1 MTQDDL
7 PEEAGDVLR
16 FWYGA
21 LTPEQW
27 WKRDEE
33 VDQEITVRF
42 ASLYLRLVDQVPES
56 WLATPQGRLA
66 AVIVLDQFPRNMFRD
81 RPEAFAADDRALAVA
96 KRAIDAGHDTALT
109 QQQRAFLYMP
119 FQHCEDLAEQQRSCD
134 LFQSLDSNPD
144 WYGYA
149 DRHREIV
156 ERFGRFPHRNR
167 ILGRVTTP
175 EEAAFLKEPNS
186 SF

>member
-81 RPEAFAADDRALAVA
+81 DPRAYGSDAEALKLAQDMV
-96 KRAIDAGHDTALT
+96 DAGEDRKLT
-109 QQQRAFLYMP
+109 DEQRAFLYMP
-119 FQHCEDLAEQQRSCD
+119 FQHSEEPEMQVRSVELFRSLGDAEQID
-134 LFQSLDSNPD
+134 FAEKHKMVID
-144 WYGYA
+144 
-149 DRHREIV
+149 
-156 ERFGRFPHRNR
+156 RFGRFPHRNAA
-167 ILGRVTTP
+167 LGRKTT
-175 EEAAFLKEPNS
+175 AAERLFLSEPGL
-186 SF
+186 FW